1 MNLFEL
7 IENNR
12 RMTAGLAAQSASA
25 ARAAPD
31 IIGRAVEA
39 QMLTGVA
46 PSTVV
51 QDPGGFQRLYQ
62 EQRNAGALLAG
73 PPAAKA
79 KTVQRGLAPVFPG
92 LKCQPSE
99 PTG

>member
-7 IENNR
+7 IENNK

-25 ARAAPD
+25 AQAAPD
-31 IIGRAVEA
+31 IIGRAVES
-39 QMLTGVA
+39 QMITGVA

-73 PPAAKA
+73 PITTEWMNEACL
-79 KTVQRGLAPVFPG
+79 R
-92 LKCQPSE
+92 
-99 PTG
+99 PTSRTR